1 MARRSSWVA
10 ARTLAGLVAFAIK
23 RSLHV
28 NPFRRDLDDHACLA
42 GLEALEPIPGVRAGQ
57 LFDVLIR
64 ALGDELGATADRK
77 RVLIWM
83 RGIDDGDRDPV
94 VAEEVAGLDPMKGRV
109 EVDER
114 AVGFDPDDRRLR
126 AAVRIHGCAR
136 SQVPAVEDPNLTRRS
151 LDHLDIVPGHGC
163 RPPAPDPW

>member
-10 ARTLAGLVAFAIK
+10 GRTLAGLVAFAIK

-28 NPFRRDLDDHACLA
+28 NPFRRDLDGHARLPRS
-42 GLEALEPIPGVRAGQ
+42 ETLEPIPGVSARQ
-57 LFDVLIR
+57 LFDVLVR

-94 VAEEVAGLDPMKGRV
+94 VAQEVAGLDPMKGRV
-109 EVDER
+109 EVDEG
-114 AVGFDPDDRRLR
+114 AVGFDPDDGRLL
-126 AAVRIHGCAR
+126 AAVRIAC
-136 SQVPAVEDPNLTRRS
+136 
-151 LDHLDIVPGHGC
+151 GH
-163 RPPAPDPW
+163 